1 MSYTLNMHIFFFIFT
16 FVSLIQLYHASPQKT
31 HLSCTKCIHYN
42 ANPLNSEFLSPLNIC
57 NKFGINVLDCRKDEK
72 KCGFSGKEWKKE
84 PKFISKLFW
93 FSYQKH
99 MLIMD
104 SKKNNIAEKRFQTET
119 EIKKIVD
126 QFIEIMDAKV
136 SERKDL

>member
-1 MSYTLNMHIFFFIFT
+1 
-16 FVSLIQLYHASPQKT
+16 V
-31 HLSCTKCIHYN
+31 
-42 ANPLNSEFLSPLNIC
+42 NPLNREFLSPLNIC
-57 NKFGINVLDCRKDEK
+57 NKFGINVLDSRKDEK
-72 KCGFSGKEWKKE
+72 KCGFSGKEWKEE

-104 SKKNNIAEKRFQTET
+104 AKKNHIVEKHSET
-119 EIKKIVD
+119 EIKQIVD

-136 SERKDL
+136 REKKDF

>member
-1 MSYTLNMHIFFFIFT
+1 MQIFFFIFT
-16 FVSLIQLYHASPQKT
+16 FVSLIQLYYISPHKI

-42 ANPLNSEFLSPLNIC
+42 ANPLNTDFVSPLNIC
-57 NKFGINVLDCRKDEK
+57 NKFGINVLDSRKDEK
-72 KCGFSGKEWKKE
+72 KCGFSGKEWKEE

-99 MLIMD
+99 MWMMN
-104 SKKNNIAEKRFQTET
+104 SKKNNIAEKRFHSET
-119 EIKKIVD
+119 EIKQIVD

-136 SERKDL
+136 REEGKKDF